1 MEEDAAGTER
11 QVMLLIGNQ
20 RTTELLKYSTR
31 RDIDIGPYDDIKITV
46 KRQGNFTIV
55 AVTIG
60 ERLGLGTSKRTTST
74 VVRDPET
81 GKLERGPGD
90 NEHETVGETIA
101 LWNALDDLYV
111 SPFTGE

>member
-1 MEEDAAGTER
+1 MNTSITIKGTDCR
-11 QVMLLIGNQ
+11 P
-20 RTTELLKYSTR
+20 ELFRYVSR
-31 RDIDIGPYDDIKITV
+31 RNIDIGLYADLSITT

-55 AVTIG
+55 AVVVG
-60 ERLGLGTSKRTTST
+60 ERLGLGVSKRTTST

-90 NEHETVGETIA
+90 NEYQDVGETIA
-101 LWNALDDLYV
+101 LWRALDDLYV